1 MIAGMIAGMSVLAVG
16 ATMTG
21 PPRVGPEREPTVR
34 QVQDAV
40 AERWGD
46 GRIDETWGR
55 ARWSHALPQRVA
67 VRVRR
72 DDSLS
77 LDGSESDN
85 GWSVKTSDDDRLSWQ
100 VDVQWD
106 LSKIAYDPRA
116 DRLLAL
122 SEERSRRRVRAVDD
136 ATRLYFRRRRL
147 QYEYLALAADSDD
160 RRRALWLDIEEL
172 GARLDALTGGLL
184 RGARTQWW
192 DLRTRPP

>member
-1 MIAGMIAGMSVLAVG
+1 MIACTLVILG
-16 ATMTG
+16 AALTA

-34 QVQDAV
+34 EVQETV
-40 AERWGD
+40 AQRWGD
-46 GRIDETWGR
+46 SRVDETWAR

-67 VRVRR
+67 VRIRR

-77 LDGSESDN
+77 LDGSESDD
-85 GWSVKTSDDDRLSWQ
+85 GWSVKSSNDDRLSWQ

-136 ATRLYFRRRRL
+136 ATRLYYRRRRL
-147 QYEYLALAADSDD
+147 QYEYLALPTDADV

-172 GARLDALTGGLL
+172 GARLDALTGGLI
-184 RGARTQWW
+184 RTAGVQWW

>member
-1 MIAGMIAGMSVLAVG
+1 MIAVVIALSLTA
-16 ATMTG
+16 
-21 PPRVGPEREPTVR
+21 PPRVGPDREPTV
-34 QVQDAV
+34 QDVQEAV
-40 AERWGD
+40 AAGWGD
-46 GRIDETWGR
+46 ARVDETWKR
-55 ARWSHALPQRVA
+55 ARWSHALPQRLA
-67 VRVRR
+67 VRIRG

-77 LDGSESDN
+77 LDGAQSDD

-136 ATRLYFRRRRL
+136 ATRLYYRRRRL
-147 QYEYLALAADSDD
+147 QYEYLALPLDADD

-184 RGARTQWW
+184 RNAAVPWW